1 MPPASMQI
9 SAKRALASKE
19 ATLFKE
25 LLTLYETRQLKK
37 GLKTADSILKKFP
50 EHGET
55 LCMKGLLLTHMG
67 RREEGIDLVKKG
79 MRFDLTSHICWHVFG
94 LIQKGEKNYEEALK
108 SYTQALRFDKE
119 NLNILRDSA
128 HLQTQLRLFEALVET
143 RHTLLRLRPNLRQNW
158 VALAVAYHLNG
169 EVDEA
174 RKVLERYESILKGVP
189 DYDVEHSELLLYHV
203 SLLEEVGE
211 FSEALNLLDT
221 NAKARVIIDRTAI
234 MERRA
239 SLLTKV
245 GNVGEAE
252 DAWNA
257 LIQQNS
263 DCRDYYKGY
272 LSIKGVD
279 LGAMSEEA
287 RQETVRILR
296 TFSEQLPKATVP
308 RRLSLEYS
316 KGDEFRELAE
326 PYLFSGLS
334 KGIPSL
340 FVDLKDLY
348 RDQDKQRTI
357 EEIVEGYNQLYTPE
371 DEASSSSSPSEP
383 PTTYLWSLYFLA
395 QHYLHI
401 RRYSRALSLLDLA
414 ISHTPTLPELYTCK
428 ARVLKRSGDIYGAA
442 RSLNDARLL
451 DLQDRFLNTK
461 CAKYRLRAGLS
472 DEAQEIFGLFTK
484 KDASNPASDL
494 EDMQSLMF
502 LTEDGDSHNR
512 SGRLAMA
519 LKRYVGVQKAFNEF
533 EDDQYDFHGYSLR
546 KFTINIYMNL
556 VSWEDRARLNPAYV
570 HAAIEAAR
578 IFVRVHDDPAL
589 KNHQGSSGQ
598 LTDAEKKAKKKAKKA
613 AQKVQ
618 EDQKKAANS
627 ANEDKGLEAPAPKDD
642 DPDGTKLLA
651 SSDGLETAAKLL
663 QPLVNLE
670 LPSVRLWVTIYDVAV
685 RRKRYLQAV
694 KALLHVSALDPGDPE
709 LHVRLVDIRKFWPTL
724 LQSPPAPIGP
734 TASEVLEELIPSSTN
749 LETYNAQYLQRGGS
763 SASVVLA
770 AAKASRILG
779 SPEDEIS
786 STVFNLL
793 NPDVDLSIEVSVEAL
808 AYLTAIK
815 SPRADEFRS
824 RLDSRFELSTAFKPS
839 SEFETYRK
847 QATGSSLNMEDGEK
861 APQ

>member
-1 MPPASMQI
+1 MPPPSLPI
-9 SAKRALASKE
+9 PAKRALPSKE
-19 ATLFKE
+19 ATLFRE

-37 GLKTADSILKKFP
+37 GLKTADLILKKYP

-128 HLQTQLRLFEALVET
+128 HLQTQLRIFDALVET

-169 EVDEA
+169 ELDEA
-174 RKVLERYESILKGVP
+174 RKVLEQYESILKDVP
-189 DYDVEHSELLLYHV
+189 DYDVEHSEMLLYHV
-203 SLLEEVGE
+203 ALLEEVGQ
-211 FSEALNLLDT
+211 FSEALSLLDT
-221 NAKARVIIDRTAI
+221 NAKARLIIDRTAV

-239 SLLTKV
+239 RLLTKL
-245 GNVGEAE
+245 GNVEEAE
-252 DAWNA
+252 HAWKA

-279 LGAMSEEA
+279 LDTMSEEA

-296 TFSEQLPKATVP
+296 TFSEQPPKATVP
-308 RRLSLEYS
+308 RRLALEYS
-316 KGDEFRELAE
+316 KGDEFKELVE

-348 RDQDKQRTI
+348 KDQDKQRVI
-357 EEIVEGYNQLYTPE
+357 EELVE
-371 DEASSSSSPSEP
+371 DASSSSTPSEP
-383 PTTYLWSLYFLA
+383 PTTYLWSLYFLS
-395 QHYLHI
+395 QHYLHL
-401 RRYSRALSLLDLA
+401 RQYSRALNLLDIA

-428 ARVLKRSGDIYGAA
+428 ARVLKRSGDTYGAA
-442 RSLNDARLL
+442 QSLNDARLL

-484 KDASNPASDL
+484 KDAPTPASDL

-519 LKRYVGVQKAFNEF
+519 LKRYVAVQKTFNEF

-556 VSWEDRARLNPAYV
+556 VSWEDQARSHPAHV
-570 HAAIEAAR
+570 HAAIEGAR
-578 IFVRVHDDPAL
+578 IFVRVHDNPAL
-589 KNHQGSSGQ
+589 RNPQASSGQ
-598 LTDAEKKAKKKAKKA
+598 LTDAGKKAKKRAKKA
-613 AQKVQ
+613 AQKIQ
-618 EDQKKAANS
+618 EDPKKTATS

-651 SSDGLETAAKLL
+651 SSEGLEIAAKLL

-670 LPSVRLWVTIYDVAV
+670 LPSIRLWVTVYDVAV
-685 RRKRYLQAV
+685 RRKKYLQAV
-694 KALLHVSALDPGDPE
+694 KALLHASTLDPADPE
-709 LHVRLVDIRKFWPTL
+709 VHVRLVEIRKLWSILP
-724 LQSPPAPIGP
+724 QPPAAPIGS
-734 TASEVLEELIPSSTN
+734 TTSEILEELIPSSTN
-749 LETYNAQYLQRGGS
+749 LETYNAEYLQRGGT
-763 SASVVLA
+763 SASIVLS
-770 AAKASRILG
+770 AAKASQVLG
-779 SPEDEIS
+779 APEDEVS
-786 STVFNLL
+786 SMVFNLF
-793 NPDVDLSIEVSVEAL
+793 NPDVNLSIKISVEAL
-808 AYLTAIK
+808 SYLKVIH
-815 SPRADEFRS
+815 SPRVDEFRS
-824 RLDSRFELSTAFKPS
+824 RLDSKFELSTIFKPS
-839 SEFETYRK
+839 SEFEAYRK
-847 QATGSSLNMEDGEK
+847 QAIGSSFDMDGGEYV
-861 APQ
+861 PQ